1 MEYIDTVDIS
11 KMDFDRI
18 NQLYDIDFDDESEEM
33 QELIDKLD
41 ARKNT
46 IPYTF
51 MWNFEDGTS
60 ISMDVYATDLS
71 IYSIWSRSTETR
83 KELLCFDFKLDEE
96 IVFTDIGDDK
106 NTYICR
112 FNIGE

>member
-1 MEYIDTVDIS
+1 MKYIAVVDIT
-11 KMDFDRI
+11 KYDFYRI
-18 NQLYDIDFDDESEEM
+18 NQLFDVEFDDESEEM
-33 QELIDKLD
+33 QELINEVD

-51 MWNFEDGTS
+51 TWKFEDGTY

-71 IYSIWSRSTETR
+71 IYSIWSRSTENR
-83 KELLCFDFKLDEE
+83 KELLCFDFTLDEE
-96 IVFTDIGDDK
+96 IVFTDVGDDK